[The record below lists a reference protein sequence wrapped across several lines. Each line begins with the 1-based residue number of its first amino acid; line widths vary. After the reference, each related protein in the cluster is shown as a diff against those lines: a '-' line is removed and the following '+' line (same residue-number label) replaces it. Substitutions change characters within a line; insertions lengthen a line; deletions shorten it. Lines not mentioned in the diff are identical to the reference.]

1 MQLVMQRMEGEQ
13 AGRRILLRPGQA
25 ASVGRTEQ
33 ADYSFPDDPEM
44 SAMHFTLRC
53 LDRRWQVE
61 DLHSTGGTW
70 VNGERISQALLAHG
84 DRVRAGR
91 SVFVVQLGG
100 QPVAPGQSARETARE
115 SATLR
120 STGVAAVPDPLPPPA
135 GPSAALT
142 LGEGLDPLPVVE
154 LARRAQVG
162 EQAAALAADGLAPDA
177 VVAAFQQHELTLDAI
192 RFLAQALPPRDR
204 VRWASRCV
212 RAASGD
218 ALDPGD
224 AEALRLAEA
233 WVDDPTEEAR
243 RAAHAAAE
251 AREFASAAS
260 WVAMA
265 VFWSTGSM
273 APPQAPTVPAD
284 PAYAGQA
291 AAGAVMLAAVVDPP
305 EKAAERHQQ
314 FIAWGREAGLPP
326 APGR

>member
-1 MQLVMQRMEGEQ
+1 MQLVMQRMEGEH

-44 SAMHFTLRC
+44 SAMHFALRC
-53 LDRRWQVE
+53 LDRRWQIE
-61 DLHSTGGTW
+61 DLHSTSGTW
-70 VNGERISQALLAHG
+70 VNGARVSQAFLAHA
-84 DRVRAGR
+84 DQVRAGR
-91 SVFVVQLGG
+91 SLFVVQLGS
-100 QPVAPGQSARETARE
+100 QPVPPSASVRETARE

-120 STGVAAVPDPLPPPA
+120 RTSAAPVHDTLPPAPPA
-135 GPSAALT
+135 HLT
-142 LGEGLDPLPVVE
+142 LGAGFATEAVGE
-154 LARRAQVG
+154 LARRAQIG
-162 EQAAALAADGLAPDA
+162 EQAVDMVAADMTPDA
-177 VVAAFQQHELTLDAI
+177 VVAALEQHQLPLDAI

-204 VRWASRCV
+204 VRWAARCV

-218 ALDPGD
+218 ALAPGD
-224 AEALRLAEA
+224 AAALRVADA

-251 AREFASAAS
+251 AGEFSSAAS

-265 VFWSTGSM
+265 VFWSDGSM
-273 APPQAPTVPAD
+273 APPQAPAVPAD

-305 EKAAERHQQ
+305 EKAPERHQQ
-314 FIAWGREAGLPP
+314 FIAWGREAGVP
-326 APGR
+326 ASPGR

>member
-1 MQLVMQRMEGEQ
+1 MQLVLQRLEGEH
-13 AGRRILLRPGQA
+13 AGRRIMLRPGQA

-44 SAMHFTLRC
+44 SAMHFAVRC
-53 LDRRWQVE
+53 IDRRWQIE
-61 DLHSTGGTW
+61 DLHSKGGTW
-70 VNGERISQALLAHG
+70 VNGQRVSQTFLAHA
-84 DRVRAGR
+84 DQVRAGR

-100 QPVAPGQSARETARE
+100 QPVSRTESGRETARE

-120 STGVAAVPDPLPPPA
+120 TTNVASVQDTLPPA
-135 GPSAALT
+135 AAPSASLT
-142 LGEGLDPLPVVE
+142 LGTGFATVPIAE

-162 EQAAALAADGLAPDA
+162 EQAAALAADDLAPDA
-177 VVAAFQQHELTLDAI
+177 VVATLQQHDLPLDAI

-204 VRWASRCV
+204 VRWAARCV

-218 ALDPGD
+218 ALEPGD
-224 AEALRLAEA
+224 AEALCLADA
-233 WVDDPTEEAR
+233 WVDNPAEDVR

-251 AREFASAAS
+251 AREFASPAS

-265 VFWSTGSM
+265 VFWSDGSM
-273 APPQAPTVPAD
+273 SPPQAPVVPAD

-291 AAGAVMLAAVVDPP
+291 AAGAVMLAAVVNPP

-314 FIAWGREAGLPP
+314 FISWGREASGP
-326 APGR
+326 APSK

>member
-1 MQLVMQRMEGEQ
+1 MQLVIQRMEGEHV
-13 AGRRILLRPGQA
+13 GRRILLRPGQA

-44 SAMHFTLRC
+44 SALHFALRC
-53 LDRRWQVE
+53 VDRRWQIE

-70 VNGERISQALLAHG
+70 VNGERVSQALLVHG

-91 SVFVVQLGG
+91 SVFVAQLGG
-100 QPVAPGQSARETARE
+100 QPVPPEVSARETARGTA
-115 SATLR
+115 SLQN
-120 STGVAAVPDPLPPPA
+120 TGAVAASDTLPLPTETL
-135 GPSAALT
+135 AALT
-142 LGEGLDPLPVVE
+142 LGQGFIPLSAAE

-162 EQAAALAADGLAPDA
+162 EQAVALAADGTAPDA
-177 VVAAFQQHELTLDAI
+177 VVAALQQHELPLDAI

-204 VRWASRCV
+204 VRWAARCV
-212 RAASGD
+212 RAVSGE
-218 ALDPGD
+218 ALAPGD
-224 AEALRLAEA
+224 AEALRLADA
-233 WVDDPTEEAR
+233 WVDDPTEEVR

-273 APPQAPTVPAD
+273 APPQAPVVPAD

-314 FIAWGREAGLPP
+314 FIAWGREAGAP
-326 APGR
+326 AAADG